1 MVLVRVEEFWI
12 FRFGNWRLCCLVRNW
27 IGRRFGFSFGR
38 KDDEEE
44 MESEYEYEIGMMFFE
59 EIEIEMGMRMRMKMK
74 MVVFQTLIDHKTTL
88 EMVSTVKERKM
99 VYIYSFHPDL

>member
-1 MVLVRVEEFWI
+1 MVLLLVRVEEFWI

-44 MESEYEYEIGMMFFE
+44 MESEYEYEIGMMFFQ
-59 EIEIEMGMRMRMKMK
+59 EMGMRMK